1 MFSSRKRYHSD
12 SEPCSDSTSESHNK
26 RVRQSEPEG
35 YLEFCW
41 RKICCLFG
49 YSNLSNL
56 GDEEKKSPSHMG
68 SRRHETQHSGD
79 ESETDNDDP
88 VIVAST
94 IPSSRGS
101 VEIIKEMKSHRSDA
115 FQHREAFSSLRSRP
129 AYTVST
135 KEKRLKDKQLNTPQ
149 SILNSVRS
157 SSPHER
163 SYSVHQNVFHPKLGK
178 NRRSSILRNFVSP
191 VRPNRSNG
199 IYASIR
205 LEEKDRYRK
214 LISDY
219 GTQSLKDLVNYGF
232 SPIPKSKA
240 SPLVVDLMK
249 SYDED
254 ELPVVVA
261 ESTPIVRSHIRSKDN
276 DVCDIIERYVKN
288 DSILPSPVTPQTNK
302 KSYKI
307 NSLDIELSKSPSY
320 SDDFL
325 RNLLDK
331 YSTRSRERER
341 QIINETAKKK
351 YYNEKNLQSIKSVE
365 DRIRKHLSITDIAI
379 ELPEKEKEEV
389 KLPEITD
396 EMMTVIK
403 KSFSSNKTL
412 IDEYKITITR
422 KDIETLKGLNWL
434 NDEIINFYMQ
444 MIVNR
449 SEKAEN
455 KFPKVYAFNTFF
467 YPKLMSGGHQ
477 VLRRWTRKVDIFSY
491 DIILV
496 PVHLGVHWCLATIDF
511 RKPGVFY
518 YDSMGGNNS
527 ACLDA
532 LTKYLEDEHL
542 DKKNSGFDTSEFK
555 NLIVKDMPQ
564 QMNGSDCGMFSCKTA
579 EYLSRDSPLSFTQ
592 KDMPYFRERMVYEIV
607 KNDILHP

>member
-49 YSNLSNL
+49 YNNLSNL

-115 FQHREAFSSLRSRP
+115 FQHREAFSLLYDP
-129 AYTVST
+129 DLPT
-135 KEKRLKDKQLNTPQ
+135 Q
-149 SILNSVRS
+149 S

-191 VRPNRSNG
+191 VRPNKSNG

-261 ESTPIVRSHIRSKDN
+261 ESTPIVRPHIRSKDN
-276 DVCDIIERYVKN
+276 DVCDIIERY
-288 DSILPSPVTPQTNK
+288 
-302 KSYKI
+302 SYKI

-331 YSTRSRERER
+331 YSTRSPLKVWK
-341 QIINETAKKK
+341 IV
-351 YYNEKNLQSIKSVE
+351 SG
-365 DRIRKHLSITDIAI
+365 KHLSITDIAI

-403 KSFSSNKTL
+403 KSFSSNKML

-467 YPKLMSGGHQ
+467 YPKLMAGGHQ

-542 DKKNSGFDTSEFK
+542 DKKKSGFDTSEFK

-564 QMNGSDCGMFSCKTA
+564 QMNGSDCEGHALF
-579 EYLSRDSPLSFTQ
+579 P
-592 KDMPYFRERMVYEIV
+592 REDGLR
-607 KNDILHP
+607 NS